1 MFSQEE
7 ANPNTTTRF
16 FVCFFCLFEPGP
28 RTVGVAPVLAFT
40 LKLAFGPADDPLGR
54 LLECA
59 GGE

>member
-1 MFSQEE
+1 MF
-7 ANPNTTTRF
+7 F
-16 FVCFFCLFEPGP
+16 FFLLEPGP
-28 RTVGVAPVLAFT
+28 CTIGVTPVLAFT